1 MNYTIFYTKYYD
13 TINNTSTNNNYNNT
27 NWFYNRIDY
36 KLNTMKLTKE
46 ELNVLMVA
54 LDHMQEY
61 LDDLSLEPMS
71 EIFDLDNKYKSFE
84 SLKYKLNTIK
94 VR

>member
-1 MNYTIFYTKYYD
+1 
-13 TINNTSTNNNYNNT
+13 
-27 NWFYNRIDY
+27 
-36 KLNTMKLTKE
+36 MKLTKE

-71 EIFDLDNKYKSFE
+71 ELFDLDSKYKAYE
-84 SLKYKLNTIK
+84 TLRRKLIENIETDTN
-94 VR
+94 

>member
-1 MNYTIFYTKYYD
+1 MN
-13 TINNTSTNNNYNNT
+13 
-27 NWFYNRIDY
+27 
-36 KLNTMKLTKE
+36 MKLTKE

-61 LDDLSLEPMS
+61 LDDLNLEPMS
-71 EIFDLDNKYKSFE
+71 EIFDLDNKYKAFE

>member
-1 MNYTIFYTKYYD
+1 
-13 TINNTSTNNNYNNT
+13 
-27 NWFYNRIDY
+27 
-36 KLNTMKLTKE
+36 MKLTKE

-71 EIFDLDNKYKSFE
+71 EIFDLDNKYKAFE
-84 SLKYKLNTIK
+84 SLKHKLNTIK

>member
-1 MNYTIFYTKYYD
+1 
-13 TINNTSTNNNYNNT
+13 
-27 NWFYNRIDY
+27 
-36 KLNTMKLTKE
+36 MKLTKE

-71 EIFDLDNKYKSFE
+71 EVFDLDSKYKAYH
-84 SLKYKLNTIK
+84 SLRCKLIGAFAGSAPQLKKNK
-94 VR
+94 NA

>member
-1 MNYTIFYTKYYD
+1 MSSNLITG
-13 TINNTSTNNNYNNT
+13 S
-27 NWFYNRIDY
+27 
-36 KLNTMKLTKE
+36 KLNINTMKLTKE

-71 EIFDLDNKYKSFE
+71 EIFDLDNKYKAFN

>member
-1 MNYTIFYTKYYD
+1 
-13 TINNTSTNNNYNNT
+13 
-27 NWFYNRIDY
+27 
-36 KLNTMKLTKE
+36 MKLTKE

-71 EIFDLDNKYKSFE
+71 EIFDLDSKVKAFE
-84 SLKYKLNTIK
+84 TLKYKLNTIE
-94 VR
+94 VG

>member
-1 MNYTIFYTKYYD
+1 
-13 TINNTSTNNNYNNT
+13 
-27 NWFYNRIDY
+27 
-36 KLNTMKLTKE
+36 MKLTKE

-71 EIFDLDNKYKSFE
+71 ELFDLDSKYKAYETLRRKLIGAFAGSAPQ
-84 SLKYKLNTIK
+84 LKKK
-94 VR
+94 

>member
-1 MNYTIFYTKYYD
+1 
-13 TINNTSTNNNYNNT
+13 
-27 NWFYNRIDY
+27 
-36 KLNTMKLTKE
+36 MKLTKE

-71 EIFDLDNKYKSFE
+71 EIFDLDSKYKVYE
-84 SLKYKLNTIK
+84 SLRRKLIGKFAGSAPRLKEDTN
-94 VR
+94 

>member
-1 MNYTIFYTKYYD
+1 
-13 TINNTSTNNNYNNT
+13 
-27 NWFYNRIDY
+27 
-36 KLNTMKLTKE
+36 MKLTNE

-71 EIFDLDNKYKSFE
+71 EIFDLDSKYKAYE
-84 SLKYKLNTIK
+84 SLRCKLIGTFAGSAPRLKEKTNE
-94 VR
+94 

>member
-1 MNYTIFYTKYYD
+1 MHAIFVVWYND
-13 TINNTSTNNNYNNT
+13 VIPTINCIH
-27 NWFYNRIDY
+27 FIP
-36 KLNTMKLTKE
+36 NTMKLTKE
-46 ELNVLMVA
+46 ELNVLIVA

-71 EIFDLDNKYKSFE
+71 EIFDLDSKYKALE

>member
-1 MNYTIFYTKYYD
+1 
-13 TINNTSTNNNYNNT
+13 
-27 NWFYNRIDY
+27 
-36 KLNTMKLTKE
+36 MKLTKE

-61 LDDLSLEPMS
+61 LDDLNLEPMS
-71 EIFDLDNKYKSFE
+71 EIFDLDNKYKAFE

>member
-1 MNYTIFYTKYYD
+1 
-13 TINNTSTNNNYNNT
+13 
-27 NWFYNRIDY
+27 
-36 KLNTMKLTKE
+36 MKLTKE

-71 EIFDLDNKYKSFE
+71 EVFDLDSKYKAFKT
-84 SLKYKLNTIK
+84 LKYKLNTILE
-94 VR
+94 R

>member
-1 MNYTIFYTKYYD
+1 
-13 TINNTSTNNNYNNT
+13 
-27 NWFYNRIDY
+27 
-36 KLNTMKLTKE
+36 MKLTKE

-71 EIFDLDNKYKSFE
+71 EIFDLDSKYKAYE
-84 SLKYKLNTIK
+84 SLRCKLIGAFAGSAPQLK
-94 VR
+94 KKLPLK

>member
-1 MNYTIFYTKYYD
+1 MKSYF
-13 TINNTSTNNNYNNT
+13 
-27 NWFYNRIDY
+27 
-36 KLNTMKLTKE
+36 NTMKLTKE

-71 EIFDLDNKYKSFE
+71 EIFDLDSKYKVYE
-84 SLKYKLNTIK
+84 SHRRKLLGKFAGSAPRLNEDTN
-94 VR
+94 

>member
-1 MNYTIFYTKYYD
+1 
-13 TINNTSTNNNYNNT
+13 
-27 NWFYNRIDY
+27 
-36 KLNTMKLTKE
+36 MKLTNE

-71 EIFDLDNKYKSFE
+71 EIFDLDSKVKAYE
-84 SLKYKLNTIK
+84 SLRCKLIGTFAGSAPRLKENTNE
-94 VR
+94 